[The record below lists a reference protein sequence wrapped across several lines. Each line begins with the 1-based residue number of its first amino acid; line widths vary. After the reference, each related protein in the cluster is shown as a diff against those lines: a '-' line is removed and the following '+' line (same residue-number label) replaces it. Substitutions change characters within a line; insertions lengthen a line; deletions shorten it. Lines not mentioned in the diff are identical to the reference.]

1 MSRHVFVVGTLGG
14 LLLAAASISCA
25 GSNLNL
31 SKSNVNRLVYPQGV
45 TATTATTILSA
56 VDKLPPG
63 ADDATIQ
70 ATVKQHLGTLKS
82 SHGGDLIIRVLPP
95 GGSPKLR
102 TILILEKT
110 ADQEAAAMK
119 AGYDLKANKRLS
131 VQ

>member
-1 MSRHVFVVGTLGG
+1 MKKYVYLVGAMSI
-14 LLLAAASISCA
+14 LLTAAVSYPA
-25 GSNLNL
+25 SNLNL

-56 VDKLPPG
+56 VDKLPLG

-70 ATVKQHLGTLKS
+70 ATVKQHLGSLKS
-82 SHGGDLIIRVLPP
+82 SHGGDLIIHVLPP

-102 TILILEKT
+102 TILIFEKP
-110 ADQEAAAMK
+110 ADHDAAAMK